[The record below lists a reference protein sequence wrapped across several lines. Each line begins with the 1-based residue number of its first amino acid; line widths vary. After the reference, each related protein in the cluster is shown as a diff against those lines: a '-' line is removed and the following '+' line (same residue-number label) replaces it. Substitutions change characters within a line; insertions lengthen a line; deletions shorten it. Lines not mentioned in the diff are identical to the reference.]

1 VLNARNQHL
10 WSVEHAKMLLPSR
23 TKSSEM
29 SITAALI
36 ARRSIV
42 WKDIKR
48 NVFFLEVRKLLYR
61 AGTLLQEGFYL
72 YMEKVF
78 DKLVTKIETRGGK
91 IYIYEGNYTRQLVG
105 SYDAL
110 ENFPLTYSW
119 TSKTKMHS

>member
-1 VLNARNQHL
+1 
-10 WSVEHAKMLLPSR
+10 
-23 TKSSEM
+23 M